1 MAIRKN
7 MKTEKALKFFLILLV
22 KSEIELGNF
31 SYHNYKGDEISL
43 RRSPK
48 KAHSFLPRQK
58 SLPP

>member
-1 MAIRKN
+1 

-48 KAHSFLPRQK
+48 KVHSFLPRQK